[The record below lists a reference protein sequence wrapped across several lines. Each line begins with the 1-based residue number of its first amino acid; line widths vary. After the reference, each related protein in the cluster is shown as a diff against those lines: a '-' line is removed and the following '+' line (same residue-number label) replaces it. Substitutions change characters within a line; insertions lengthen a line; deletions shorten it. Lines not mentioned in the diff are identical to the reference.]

1 MNKTIRNLFLWL
13 LAISMNCASC
23 TDNPYNNEVPQ
34 LVVEGWID
42 SGDHPIVFVTTTVPF
57 STTKKTSTDFS
68 SHILNWA
75 KVTVSDGEHTVVMTG
90 RVMANYPIGYG
101 FSTSNMRGEAGKT
114 YKLTVD
120 YANYHAQATTT
131 IPLPCTI
138 DSFRCFTL
146 PEKGDSLYELH
157 AYASH
162 LALTDNGACKFFA
175 MRKGKDKQYLSC
187 NMGLFPAQAIN
198 DYADFSIFQ
207 GHRMKKDKKDKYSP
221 YFSIKDTVLVKFSTT
236 EADGY
241 RFWKSYEVNL
251 SLASSPFFGTTHGLQ
266 GNVDGAIG
274 YWLGYGSTEYIIWPD
289 INKKTKAT
297 ILRSRLKTD
306 IENDKP
312 IN

>member
-1 MNKTIRNLFLWL
+1 
-13 LAISMNCASC
+13 MNCASC

-101 FSTSNMRGEAGKT
+101 FTTSNMRGEAGKT

-146 PEKGDSLYELH
+146 PEKGE
-157 AYASH
+157 
-162 LALTDNGACKFFA
+162 
-175 MRKGKDKQYLSC
+175 
-187 NMGLFPAQAIN
+187 
-198 DYADFSIFQ
+198 
-207 GHRMKKDKKDKYSP
+207 
-221 YFSIKDTVLVKFSTT
+221 
-236 EADGY
+236 
-241 RFWKSYEVNL
+241 
-251 SLASSPFFGTTHGLQ
+251 
-266 GNVDGAIG
+266 
-274 YWLGYGSTEYIIWPD
+274 
-289 INKKTKAT
+289 
-297 ILRSRLKTD
+297 
-306 IENDKP
+306 
-312 IN
+312 